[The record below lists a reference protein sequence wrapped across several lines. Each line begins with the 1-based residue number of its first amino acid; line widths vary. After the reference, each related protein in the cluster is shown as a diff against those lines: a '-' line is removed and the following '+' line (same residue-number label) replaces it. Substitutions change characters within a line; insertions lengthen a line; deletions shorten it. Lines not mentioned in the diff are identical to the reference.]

1 MPTLEQLISQT
12 KFKDEKHKAI
22 LSTLYASNLINNYF
36 EGIFKRYSLTIQQYN
51 ALRILRGQYPHPC
64 TINLIRERMLD
75 KMSDTSRI
83 VERLRKAALV
93 ERLVSQKD
101 KRAVDVVITKKGL
114 HLLTQIDKIEP
125 EMDRPTDKLTETEAQ
140 QLSGL
145 LEKIFSS
152 LVD

>member
-1 MPTLEQLISQT
+1 
-12 KFKDEKHKAI
+12 
-22 LSTLYASNLINNYF
+22 
-36 EGIFKRYSLTIQQYN
+36 
-51 ALRILRGQYPHPC
+51 
-64 TINLIRERMLD
+64 MLD